1 MLPNVSFL
9 EASVAAGL
17 GFALV
22 FVHLWRR
29 SRQKL
34 QEDDPSQP
42 RTMGSRVLIGGGS
55 GFIGTAL
62 RKLLEHRGYQVTLI
76 SRTPGKNK
84 ITWDEVKKTGLPE
97 CYAVVG
103 MQGSNILNIFRR
115 WTDGFKKE
123 VWDSRVETTKT
134 LAQAI
139 SEASNPP
146 KVWVSFSGV
155 GYYKPSYVY
164 DYDEDSPGGDF
175 DYISQLATAWEEAAK
190 LPAENTNT
198 REVIIR
204 SASTGVVLG
213 RDGGAIKQMY
223 FSFWFGSGGVIGDGM
238 QFFPW
243 IHINDLTRLVMHAL
257 ENEKV
262 TGVLN
267 GVAPETITNW
277 DFTKEF
283 NTVLLRPGF
292 FPLPRPIVN
301 FALGEE
307 RAKMLTEGQAVVPK
321 RTLES
326 GFTFNFPKIKMAFD
340 NMFSYRK
347 WFFSY

>member
-1 MLPNVSFL
+1 MLPNITFL
-9 EASVAAGL
+9 EVSVAVGL
-17 GFALV
+17 GSVLIL
-22 FVHLWRR
+22 VHLWRR
-29 SRQKL
+29 SRKES
-34 QEDDPSQP
+34 QEDSPSQP

-62 RKLLEHRGYQVTLI
+62 RKMLEHRGFQVTLI
-76 SRTPGKNK
+76 SRTPGKDK

-97 CYAVVG
+97 CHAVVG
-103 MQGSNILNIFRR
+103 MQGANILNIFRR

-139 SEASNPP
+139 SESSNPP

-175 DYISQLATAWEEAAK
+175 DYLSQLATAWEEAAK

-204 SASTGVVLG
+204 SGVVLG

-243 IHINDLTRLVMHAL
+243 IHINDLTRLVVHAIED
-257 ENEKV
+257 ENV
-262 TGVLN
+262 SGILN
-267 GVAPETITNW
+267 GVAPETVTNW

-283 NTVLLRPGF
+283 NTNLKRPGF
-292 FPLPRPIVN
+292 FPLPRPVVN

-326 GFTFNFPKIKMAFD
+326 GFSFNFPKLKMALD
-340 NMFSYRK
+340 NIFSYRK
-347 WFFSY
+347 GFWSY